1 MCAGASPQA
10 GEGICGPAL
19 KRGRRWSNVR
29 AVAAGDPILTDV
41 EKRLPGAGKRV
52 GLFVTCLVDLI
63 RPSVG
68 FAAVKLLENAGC
80 KVVVPTQTC
89 CGQPAY
95 NSGDRADTKAI
106 ARQTIAA
113 FAECDYVVAPSGSCA
128 GMLAKHYPDLFH
140 DEPDMALKAAA
151 FAAKCRELVSFLVDT
166 LGVTSV
172 QARYD
177 GIVAYHDSCSGLREL
192 GIERQPRQ
200 LLASVEGLRLVD
212 LADRE
217 VCCGFGGT
225 FAAKYGELSNAI
237 VAQKSA
243 NIAASGA
250 DTLLAGDLGCL
261 MNMAGKMQREGRTVR
276 VRHVAEVLA
285 GMTQQ
290 PPIGESAGEAKP

>member
-1 MCAGASPQA
+1 
-10 GEGICGPAL
+10 L

-177 GIVAYHDSCSGLREL
+177 GVVAYHDSCSGLREL
-192 GIERQPRQ
+192 GIEKQPRQ

-237 VAQKSA
+237 VAQKSV

-285 GMTQQ
+285 GMTQL